1 MSTMPATEVFGSV
14 GVATNTKG
22 VKDEVVISAV
32 WGLTVEET
40 LLIEKLYTYCTVILI
55 NKMIYKWYWVDFFKL

>member
-14 GVATNTKG
+14 GIATNTKG
-22 VKDEVVISAV
+22 VNDEVVILAV

-40 LLIEKLYTYCTVILI
+40 LLIEKLYTYCTVLI
-55 NKMIYKWYWVDFFKL
+55 NKMIYKRCWVDFFKL